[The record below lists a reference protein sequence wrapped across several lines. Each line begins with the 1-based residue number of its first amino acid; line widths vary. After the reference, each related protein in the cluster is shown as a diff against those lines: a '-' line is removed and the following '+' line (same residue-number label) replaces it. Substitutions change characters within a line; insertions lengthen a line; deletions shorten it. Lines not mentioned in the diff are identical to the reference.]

1 MGFHSFP
8 QEIAGR
14 DFHSFPQEIGRMWIV
29 SVSNSRYAGGAYFDW
44 TGRGERR
51 RISSAGEV
59 KSRWKRMPTPW
70 RVSDLKL

>member
-29 SVSNSRYAGGAYFDW
+29 SVSNSRYAGGAYFD
-44 TGRGERR
+44 
-51 RISSAGEV
+51 
-59 KSRWKRMPTPW
+59 
-70 RVSDLKL
+70 